1 MNSYKEMFLNW
12 YLLSFFAAFTL
23 AMNIALGGA
32 VYLDMLNPKVL
43 IIPCIFTVVLG
54 IMVINTAIKTYITSA
69 KYYNKEKDSAL
80 YQAGDNDYNLKENS
94 KSVWI
99 TVNNVSVHILS
110 DYDRIRVKL
119 YPCEHE
125 MEDPLAEC
133 SIDYQ
138 TVNEELL

>member
-32 VYLDMLNPKVL
+32 VYLDMVNPRVL
-43 IIPCIFTVVLG
+43 FVPCIFTVILG

-110 DYDRIRVKL
+110 DYDQVRVKL
-119 YPCEHE
+119 YPYEHE
-125 MEDPLAEC
+125 MEKPIAEC